1 MDIHIT
7 TKDLR
12 NITTKVF
19 RNLVSWDQP
28 IHHKTIILCL
38 EALCSHFSSSYLD
51 QSFFN
56 ILEIQGWSSVSNR
69 SCQPAHGTMWRPSFD
84 HPNIAIPI
92 HVNGNHYV
100 ALTRKIV
107 NGIIYFLYAD
117 DLNNKST
124 VEKIK
129 RLLYQGKIYPLFCP
143 PDSIWM
149 NYKNYTSRPHSNEC
163 GPHTILALAVMMQHP
178 SPHPNILLPY
188 LEPNLAQCT
197 RLWSAAL
204 LLTGEVHLQPAIPSY
219 HSGPLIHRNTIP
231 AVPHDLL
238 PWSETR
244 EISTQTTGGNELFII
259 HDPHLTSAIRPPESV
274 KHISKSPTE
283 GGSNM
288 SLSSLD
294 STEKSPGQWSS
305 GWALIPNQMP
315 TTRAISQNTETYP
328 PITGHIGKLGV
339 YITQPHETK
348 VNNSCRAKWKTF
360 LNPPT
365 QQTLVDTLSL
375 PDSTQTHS
383 DIRGHTLH
391 DINRSETFCI
401 ALKHPRSLRL
411 FTDFLL
417 TQYSFQ
423 ICQSLAVGV
432 LSLPE
437 TNVNWGHKEAHTR
450 LHNLY
455 RKAWDHSSFSTSLNK
470 EDFKGINQPGRKDS
484 IIMDNWS

>member
-84 HPNIAIPI
+84 H
-92 HVNGNHYV
+92 
-100 ALTRKIV
+100 
-107 NGIIYFLYAD
+107 
-117 DLNNKST
+117 

-219 HSGPLIHRNTIP
+219 HSGPLIHRNTIH

-238 PWSETR
+238 PWS

-283 GGSNM
+283 GGSNI

-484 IIMDNWS
+484 IIMDNWASRILNKGTDPFGLGRWSYITI